1 MQRTRLRRA
10 ADLWRLVAEGDVTA
24 YMRRM
29 FRKEIEEL
37 TAMLRDDPDWDELR
51 RVLRR
56 RRIRPAEVLMA
67 SFCEDGDGNE
77 FGVLVTADRRVIDYR
92 RRIARRRQGPR
103 VLAWRDRTD
112 DPGVITD
119 FPQVA
124 IALEML
130 DA

>member
-1 MQRTRLRRA
+1 MLAGGGRRGVTAFMQRML
-10 ADLWRLVAEGDVTA
+10 
-24 YMRRM
+24 
-29 FRKEIEEL
+29 RKEVEVL
-37 TAMLRDDPDWDELR
+37 TAKLRDDPEWDDLR

-56 RRIRPAEVLMA
+56 RRIRPAEALMA
-67 SFCEDGDGNE
+67 SLFEDGDGIE
-77 FGVLVTADRRVIDYR
+77 FGVLVTGDRRVIDYR
-92 RRIARRRQGPR
+92 RRIALHRQGPR

-112 DPGVITD
+112 DPGVIAD

>member
-1 MQRTRLRRA
+1 ML
-10 ADLWRLVAEGDVTA
+10 
-24 YMRRM
+24 
-29 FRKEIEEL
+29 RKEVEEL
-37 TAMLRDDPDWDELR
+37 TAKLRDDPEWDDLR

-56 RRIRPAEVLMA
+56 RRIRPAKVLLA
-67 SFCEDGDGNE
+67 SLMEDGNGIE

-92 RRIARRRQGPR
+92 RRIERYRQGPR

-112 DPGVITD
+112 DSEVITD

-130 DA
+130 DI

>member
-1 MQRTRLRRA
+1 
-10 ADLWRLVAEGDVTA
+10 VTA

-29 FRKEIEEL
+29 LRKEVEEL
-37 TAMLRDDPDWDELR
+37 TAKLRDDPEWDDLR

-56 RRIRPAEVLMA
+56 RRIRPAEVLLA
-67 SFCEDGDGNE
+67 SFMEDEDGIE
-77 FGVLVTADRRVIDYR
+77 FGVLVTSDRRVIDYR
-92 RRIARRRQGPR
+92 RRIAVHRQGPR

-112 DPGVITD
+112 DAGVITD